1 MFARRFAIVSLTT
14 ILFGLV
20 MANIVAQAGR
30 ERAWTNN
37 RVVTCD
43 LKEGLACGG
52 IRF

>member
-1 MFARRFAIVSLTT
+1 MFARRFTIVSLTT
-14 ILFGLV
+14 ILFGMV

-43 LKEGLACGG
+43 LREGLACGG